1 MERTWILV
9 GMMGAGKSSVGRLV
23 AERAERD
30 FNDTDSLLVHRLGRT
45 IPQIFKLYGEQA
57 FRDHETSVLRSL
69 EPGSMVLATGGGT
82 ILRPENWDELRRLGT
97 TVYLNASVDTLIG
110 RLERTR
116 YRRPLLLADDWEV
129 RIAELLEQRQ
139 PFYRQADLSVV
150 VDDMSSAETAEK
162 VLEAVKGQ

>member
-23 AERAERD
+23 ADRALRD
-30 FNDTDSLLVHRLGRT
+30 FHDTDSLLVHRLGRT

-57 FRDHETSVLRSL
+57 FRDHETSVLKGL
-69 EPGSMVLATGGGT
+69 EPGAMVLATGGGT
-82 ILRPENWDELRRLGT
+82 VLRPENWDELRRLGT
-97 TVYLNASVDTLIG
+97 TVYLQASVATLIG

-116 YRRPLLLADDWEV
+116 YRRPLLLSDDWEIK
-129 RIAELLEQRQ
+129 IAELLEQRQ

-150 VDDMSSAETAEK
+150 VDEMSSTETAER
-162 VLEAVKGQ
+162 VFEVVRDR

>member
-57 FRDHETSVLRSL
+57 FRDHETSVLRGL

-82 ILRPENWDELRRLGT
+82 VLRPENWDELRRLGT
-97 TVYLNASVDTLIG
+97 TVYLNASVPTLVG

-116 YRRPLLLADDWEV
+116 YRRPLLLADDWED

-150 VDDMSSAETAEK
+150 VDEMSSAETAEK
-162 VLEAVKGQ
+162 VLEAVRGQ